1 MSEAQGAFDGAV
13 LLVLIVAG
21 VLTCIL
27 GVVALV
33 LLRRAILGNMA
44 TSSGQPAAALPE
56 RPRRAGAAPLA
67 AMVDTRPADAGLS
80 DHILLRVATAHLAA
94 GLAFATLAAVILM
107 TMSSLELLPLRTAII
122 IWSLAWPTVMVL
134 SLLAGPDRRMQGLIV
149 LGYAGV
155 LLVFCVLTWAV
166 DTPALEFAGLLV
178 PGFFQPVIVWL
189 LHASPSLFLLL
200 FLNRTIRA
208 IGPLVLLF
216 VFVLLL
222 GTQIAISILAVPSV
236 LDATARAGVLL
247 GLDGYQLF
255 AGVAAIGTLAASW
268 PAWRIVAF
276 LRDRYAVK
284 RTSELML
291 TIGAIWLLQAIA
303 LASALFHTWGLVG
316 VAAALA
322 PFAAWRIALHI
333 GLRPALAAARTRPPS
348 RLLLLRVFGF
358 GRRSRR
364 LLDLLGT
371 RWRLIGSIDLIAAP
385 DLASRTIEPS
395 TFLEFVRGRLASLFI
410 RAPAQLDERMA
421 ALDRRP
427 DPDARFRINQLFC
440 SDDMW
445 REGVKRLMADASLVV
460 MDLRGFTP
468 DRRGCIYELQTLLD
482 TVPLSRLVFLFD
494 RTTHR
499 RALETVLGEHWQ
511 RLDVNSPNLAL
522 RDPVLRLIDAN
533 DGETKVVRRL
543 LAIAQAPTRPTL
555 KRVP

>member
-1 MSEAQGAFDGAV
+1 
-13 LLVLIVAG
+13 
-21 VLTCIL
+21 
-27 GVVALV
+27 
-33 LLRRAILGNMA
+33 
-44 TSSGQPAAALPE
+44 
-56 RPRRAGAAPLA
+56 
-67 AMVDTRPADAGLS
+67 
-80 DHILLRVATAHLAA
+80 
-94 GLAFATLAAVILM
+94 
-107 TMSSLELLPLRTAII
+107 
-122 IWSLAWPTVMVL
+122 
-134 SLLAGPDRRMQGLIV
+134 
-149 LGYAGV
+149 
-155 LLVFCVLTWAV
+155 
-166 DTPALEFAGLLV
+166 
-178 PGFFQPVIVWL
+178 
-189 LHASPSLFLLL
+189 
-200 FLNRTIRA
+200 
-208 IGPLVLLF
+208 
-216 VFVLLL
+216 
-222 GTQIAISILAVPSV
+222 
-236 LDATARAGVLL
+236 VLL